1 MARTRELKVVVAGDV
16 DQLTRSLKKG
26 DDQLDKFGKKTR
38 LTASITSK
46 GFHGMRLAATGAIG
60 ALGGLTFAI
69 KGAVDAASDINESLT
84 KNQALFGSGAKVI
97 ERYAKTTA
105 TSLGISRGEALKAAG
120 TFGGLFDAI
129 DIGQKKSAT
138 MSKRLVTLA
147 ADLASFNNASPE
159 EALEAL
165 RSGLSGE
172 AEPMRKFNAF
182 LSETRVKAEAASLGI
197 GKTAVDTVKLKAAQ
211 ESASIAQDRYNIA
224 VQRFGASSI
233 EARTAHVA
241 MTNAQERAKKAA
253 AGGTAELTE
262 AQKVQARYSLIL
274 KDTAKAQGDFTKTKD
289 GDANQTRILK
299 AQYADLSSE
308 LGQKLLPAK
317 LKVTKALNKF
327 IGEMKSGKGAGG
339 DFVRTLEDIRDA
351 VEPIVKWIGRA
362 AKNTAEFA
370 EEHPN
375 VTKLAASVVGL
386 GLAVKGL
393 RFASAATG
401 FTDLLK
407 TGRAVTR
414 TLVRIFAKRGAEAGV
429 AAGTAAAGS
438 EGLASGAVNSLIS
451 KTGSRSGRLFGK
463 AMGAGMIAGLVLS
476 LPEINKQISKLLGAK
491 KGSPTGFGEFLF
503 KAITGGDGPGKRPP
517 AGKGSS
523 KLLGARSSLQ
533 PFANIAS
540 GYGLSVTSGARPGSI
555 TSSGNVSYHSSGE
568 AIDVGNSHGP
578 DAAKLRFFRAM
589 KRTYGRR
596 LAELIYTPGGMGI
609 KDGRPYR
616 YTGQVAKDH
625 YDHVHVALDTGKPG
639 VGDGLGKFVAT
650 SYGPPWTGPNGTGV
664 TAAGVN
670 LKGSP
675 HMYGIAADPR
685 VLKMGMNVRVQPNPF
700 NYGGTFRVFD
710 TGSDIKGNRIDFY
723 DWRGRTAQTGWGRK
737 TVTVSTANGGG
748 PASRASGGST
758 QEAIQKSLDANQR
771 RIDALRNQLDKAPKG
786 IAGAVQRDKIQD
798 QIRALTSTRRGL
810 TSEAKAAPSA
820 QDIQEQ
826 QERSGSRLVNR
837 ITAPF
842 AAGIREATRGAA
854 TLGTAIE
861 DAGTAYGQ
869 TERIFGMTD
878 EDLGTAGGRAHR
890 VSEIA
895 ALIALK
901 KKTIGQQKQR
911 AALLRTAIRKLDAE
925 LKKLRAARDKQ
936 KGAKRAKMNERIK
949 PIIDRRDD
957 LAAELKA
964 LGVAITDTQLDIGDL
979 AKEAGE
985 VAKTPDTEDTTVS
998 DTQAKIAQAVSDID
1012 LMERAGLITPE
1023 QANQMRVATLQA
1035 ASTGRFGA
1043 LDQRGLLE
1051 VLAQLGDASK
1061 AQAEAQAQAAAEVS
1075 ANTQALRD
1083 LQAEVAKQNAIAGSI
1098 IGIQLAEAQRVIG
1111 DMISGQ
1117 IGTRTANRSMMPGSG
1132 QLSRL

>member
-1 MARTRELKVVVAGDV
+1 MARKRVLEVVVTGDV
-16 DQLTRSLKKG
+16 DDLNRKLKKG

-84 KNQALFGSGAKVI
+84 KNQALFGANAKVI

-105 TSLGISRGEALKAAG
+105 TSLGISRGEALRAAG

-253 AGGTAELTE
+253 SGGNATLTE

-274 KDTAKAQGDFTKTKD
+274 KDTAKAQGDFTKTKG

-339 DFVRTLEDIRDA
+339 DFVDTLKDIRDA
-351 VEPIVKWIGRA
+351 AEPIVKWIGRA
-362 AKNTAEFA
+362 TKNVVEFA
-370 EEHPN
+370 KEHPE
-375 VTKLAASVVGL
+375 VTKLAAEVIAVGAAIKTL
-386 GLAVKGL
+386 KFV
-393 RFASAATG
+393 SATTG

-407 TGRAVTR
+407 AGRWAAKALKRAIIGRA
-414 TLVRIFAKRGAEAGV
+414 AEAGAEAAVESQAAFSKKSGGWARV
-429 AAGTAAAGS
+429 GKASGQKMSKGLAAGLIIGIPVFIWQFKDQINKLGDWFKNTGVGKIITAPQKLGNVLGHALGSVIGTNKARGGPIVGHGTGDTVPAWLTPGEHVWTAPEVKAAGGHDAVFAMRELFAPGRVQRFTS
-438 EGLASGAVNSLIS
+438 GGIVQRANKMDAMDLPYLWGGGHGGSINRGVDCSGAVSYALGVSPRVSGAFMSYGKPGPGSPMDTKIYANPEHVFAVFNGRGWGTSRENPGGGPGWLS
-451 KTGSRSGRLFGK
+451 YNSRSGFTVRHLEDS
-463 AMGAGMIAGLVLS
+463 AGSTRV
-476 LPEINKQISKLLGAK
+476 
-491 KGSPTGFGEFLF
+491 
-503 KAITGGDGPGKRPP
+503 
-517 AGKGSS
+517 
-523 KLLGARSSLQ
+523 
-533 PFANIAS
+533 
-540 GYGLSVTSGARPGSI
+540 
-555 TSSGNVSYHSSGE
+555 
-568 AIDVGNSHGP
+568 
-578 DAAKLRFFRAM
+578 
-589 KRTYGRR
+589 
-596 LAELIYTPGGMGI
+596 
-609 KDGRPYR
+609 
-616 YTGQVAKDH
+616 
-625 YDHVHVALDTGKPG
+625 
-639 VGDGLGKFVAT
+639 
-650 SYGPPWTGPNGTGV
+650 GTG
-664 TAAGVN
+664 
-670 LKGSP
+670 
-675 HMYGIAADPR
+675 
-685 VLKMGMNVRVQPNPF
+685 NPQE
-700 NYGGTFRVFD
+700 
-710 TGSDIKGNRIDFY
+710 S
-723 DWRGRTAQTGWGRK
+723 
-737 TVTVSTANGGG
+737 ANK
-748 PASRASGGST
+748 
-758 QEAIQKSLDANQR
+758 EAIQK
-771 RIDALRNQLDKAPKG
+771 RIDANADSIGALRDQLARAPRG
-786 IAGAVQRDKIQD
+786 LAGAVQRDRIQAR
-798 QIRALTSTRRGL
+798 IRALTATGRHLRSELRG
-810 TSEAKAAPSA
+810 APSA
-820 QDIQEQ
+820 ADRTAA

-901 KKTIGQQKQR
+901 KKTMGQQKQR

-925 LKKLRAARDKQ
+925 LKKLRAARDKA

-964 LGVAITDTQLDIGDL
+964 LGVAIADTALDIGDL

-1012 LMERAGLITPE
+1012 LMERAGLITPD

-1083 LQAEVAKQNAIAGSI
+1083 LQAEVAKQNAIAGSV
-1098 IGIQLAEAQRVIG
+1098 IGIQLREAQRALGDVIG
-1111 DMISGQ
+1111 RELGQ
-1117 IGTRTANRSMMPGSG
+1117 RVSNRGFMPGDGS
-1132 QLSRL
+1132 LARL